1 MAEEKKTVTRR
12 KRTPEQ
18 RIKDIDAKIAKLQA
32 EKAELEKPIKIQQ
45 ILEKASNLS
54 PEEIAEKLG
63 INL

>member
-18 RIKDIDAKIAKLQA
+18 RIKDIDAQIVKLQA

-45 ILEKASNLS
+45 ILAKASDMS

-63 INL
+63 IEL

>member
-18 RIKDIDAKIAKLQA
+18 RIKDIGAKIAKLQA

-63 INL
+63 VNL